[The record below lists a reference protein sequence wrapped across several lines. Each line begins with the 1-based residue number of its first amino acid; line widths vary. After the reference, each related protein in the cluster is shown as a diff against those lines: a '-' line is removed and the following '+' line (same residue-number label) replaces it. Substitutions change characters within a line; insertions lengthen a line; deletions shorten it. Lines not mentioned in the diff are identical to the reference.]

1 MIDCRQ
7 SFFGAFF
14 LPLNMTAPR
23 FVAGPRHRRRRLL
36 QLLEP
41 SQDYGSNSTAG
52 IAEHSRFSR
61 MTPKLLAWST
71 KQHEVFVEMKLAR
84 LNYLFEIPF
93 SILNKVVV
101 CVVKGV
107 NVSREY

>member
-61 MTPKLLAWST
+61 MTPKLWILQA
-71 KQHEVFVEMKLAR
+71 ERFG
-84 LNYLFEIPF
+84 LFGNRWEERIDAA
-93 SILNKVVV
+93 ILTNAV
-101 CVVKGV
+101 
-107 NVSREY
+107 